1 MGRVSFCVRWLSHSR
16 SANFS
21 VIVCGGKSIYLGAR
35 GGRERAGW
43 RVGRRRR
50 SQLANTSSAVR
61 ADGILFS
68 VCWQRWMT
76 IHRQLNEPTKR
87 VLKILMTH
95 CERERARGGAKG
107 CRQRKLWSTL
117 AKPRIR

>member
-1 MGRVSFCVRWLSHSR
+1 MGRVGSRVRWLAHSR

-35 GGRERAGW
+35 WTRAGGRAGK
-43 RVGRRRR
+43 RRR
-50 SQLANTSSAVR
+50 SQLANTSSAVQ

-95 CERERARGGAKG
+95 CE
-107 CRQRKLWSTL
+107 
-117 AKPRIR
+117 